1 MRLIAD
7 ILWGIA
13 DNRKGID
20 RAPEPRPRRQNLGR
34 DLAAARDAS
43 VRYPMGVRHRLHQIA
58 FFIWRLPSTFTLVV
72 WPEMTGCFLPRAAVE
87 RGVGLVNCG
96 QSIISVM

>member
-7 ILWGIA
+7 ILWEIA

-34 DLAAARDAS
+34 DFAAARDAS
-43 VRYPMGVRHRLHQIA
+43 VRYPMGVRHHLHQIA
-58 FFIWRLPSTFTLVV
+58 FFIWRLPSAFTLVV
-72 WPEMTGCFLPRAAVE
+72 WSEMKGCFLPRNAAG
-87 RGVGLVNCG
+87 RGVGLVSRG
-96 QSIISVM
+96 QLIIGVM